1 MSNTQL
7 EKLQY
12 ANSSEYVGDKFINV
26 ILSTI
31 DENHDAKTTFN
42 KEFDMKVVCLL
53 IPKYNKGD
61 EFAKQE
67 NAIYLP
73 YSEYVRSITL
83 QDGLDS
89 IGMKGEVEVVNQG
102 KILEG
107 IFDRFNNY
115 YFVINFT
122 QYVDGDKS
130 IKYEPYIFDISSVE
144 TITKGYKKEQIV
156 KISLTDIIT
165 SILQSHSIANF
176 IKQEG
181 AEITKARNYKYVFKR
196 IIDYVKRY
204 IKINSDNYF
213 EFKKYV
219 IYDENTLFDGGV
231 MLNGYDS
238 DIDLSALV
246 EYSFNKVDKNASIW
260 DALKV
265 MLKDCVTSIKLDQEQ
280 RDRFETIGDVL
291 IPFFF
296 KEEYSDINGI
306 YYNLWNSGSEEN
318 NGELYDVIMKDYG
331 GKSLSL
337 VLRNISLRDFFMPF
351 YLCFSYNQKGA
362 PFIFEDINDSDV
374 AISTING
381 KINDTLQSLTFSS
394 LNKGAIDKRW
404 KNVIFLQSNGSGTNS
419 TLIFFDWFYK
429 YFLKV
434 FLNSSQLGGT
444 TNYVSNIIPDYYLF
458 SLKYGIGHSLNAN
471 DETFDKLF
479 DTCNSYTVNLNTNDT
494 ANEALIEM
502 GKNLTSLVLLNDTY
516 NFSLNGNLLRR
527 PNEIMRLNVTS
538 NDYQAESQLP
548 IHTGL
553 NNDSSLLVYI
563 RQVTHVFKGD
573 SYINNIIASKICE
586 RV

>member
-1 MSNTQL
+1 MHL
-7 EKLQY
+7 EKTQY
-12 ANSSEYVGDKFINV
+12 AKASEYVGDKFINV

-61 EFAKQE
+61 EFGKQE

-89 IGMKGEVEVVNQG
+89 IGMKGEVEVLNQG

-122 QYVDGDKS
+122 QYVNGGKS
-130 IKYEPYIFDISSVE
+130 IKYEPYIFDISNVE

-176 IKQEG
+176 IKHEG
-181 AEITKARNYKYVFKR
+181 AEITKAKNYKYVFKR

-213 EFKKYV
+213 EFKKDV

-246 EYSFNKVDKNASIW
+246 ENSFNKVNKNASIW

-280 RDRFETIGDVL
+280 QDRFETIGDVL

-306 YYNLWNSGSEEN
+306 YYNLWNSGNEEN
-318 NGELYDVIMKDYG
+318 NGALYDVIMKDYG

-351 YLCFSYNQKGA
+351 YLCFSYDQKGA

-374 AISTING
+374 AISTLNG

-444 TNYVSNIIPDYYLF
+444 NNYVSNVIPDYYLF
-458 SLKYGIGHSLNAN
+458 SLKYGIGHSPNGN
-471 DETFDKLF
+471 DETFDNLF
-479 DTCNSYTVNLNTNDT
+479 DSYNSYTVSLNTNDT
-494 ANEALIEM
+494 VNEALREM

-553 NNDSSLLVYI
+553 KNDSSLLVYI